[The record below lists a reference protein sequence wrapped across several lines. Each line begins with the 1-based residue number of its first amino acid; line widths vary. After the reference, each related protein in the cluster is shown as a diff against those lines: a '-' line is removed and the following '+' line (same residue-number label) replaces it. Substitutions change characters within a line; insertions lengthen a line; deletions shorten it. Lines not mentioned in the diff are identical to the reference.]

1 MKKKILITILIS
13 LMLFIG
19 GQKITNTYAEE
30 NKKMISFGDSITY
43 GYLVENNVSYV
54 KLFAQNQGYN
64 LTDYSVVGMD
74 SKELYEL
81 VSTTEID
88 YNVDLITL
96 WFGGNDF
103 LKAMDNIAQEN
114 EIDINNLSVEDYSK
128 VKTLFASDNFR
139 NKMQKVIDNYKSN
152 FDKILNHIKQNSS
165 CDIYIFN
172 QYNPYT
178 GISIINPDDNSI
190 FNLGLYT
197 EEWILKL
204 NECMIGENIKLI
216 DTFTLIEKTPD
227 CINANVNVLTGEYNL
242 DPHPNLK
249 GQNTIYNEFLKV
261 YNAKP
266 KEPDINNGN
275 NSVLIPVIIIISSI
289 LVLSSITIAIILLK
303 KNQYKKFNS
312 KQVIKIRNNY

>member
-1 MKKKILITILIS
+1 MKKKILICILIA
-13 LMLFIG
+13 FIVFTI
-19 GQKITNTYAEE
+19 GQIKLNAYAEE

-54 KLFAQNQGYN
+54 KLFAQNQGYT

-74 SKELYEL
+74 SNELYEFI
-81 VSTTEID
+81 STTEID

-96 WFGGNDF
+96 WIGGNDF
-103 LKAMDNIAQEN
+103 LKAMDNIAHEN

-139 NKMQKVIDNYKSN
+139 NKMQNVIKNYKSN
-152 FDKILNHIKQNSS
+152 FDKILNHIQKNAN
-165 CDIYIFN
+165 CEIYIFN

-190 FNLGLYT
+190 LNLGLYT

-261 YNAKP
+261 YNTNP
-266 KEPDINNGN
+266 EEPDINNGN
-275 NSVLIPVIIIISSI
+275 NSILIPIIIILSSI
-289 LVLSSITIAIILLK
+289 LVVLSITIVIILLR
-303 KNQYKKFNS
+303 KNQHKN
-312 KQVIKIRNNY
+312 